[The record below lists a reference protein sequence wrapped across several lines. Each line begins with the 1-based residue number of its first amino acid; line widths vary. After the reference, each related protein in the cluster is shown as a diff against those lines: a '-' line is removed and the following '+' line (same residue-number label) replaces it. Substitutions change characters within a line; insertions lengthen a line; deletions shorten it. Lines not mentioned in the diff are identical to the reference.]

1 MKNIDVINCEISM
14 ISTKLFVVQV
24 AVMKNVVLLSVLCV
38 IFSATDYYEQLG
50 EKQILRYQC
59 TT

>member
-1 MKNIDVINCEISM
+1 M

-59 TT
+59 TR